1 MVQARQLTGD
11 RTMKRILVIAAA
23 MLIVML
29 SIAPTA
35 LAADLSTRT
44 DRILI
49 STNGDVT
56 VPAGEHADLVV
67 VVRGTATIAGDVD
80 TIVTIDGTAD
90 LTGAQA
96 ETVIA
101 VRSTVNL
108 AAGTVVA
115 GDVIQLDSVIQTSG
129 GAEILG
135 EVKDG
140 QAWLVGL
147 GVVLAPA
154 FFLMWIGVGLAIIV
168 AGLLVAGIA
177 GRQVR
182 AAGALIS
189 HEPVTTLVAGILG
202 LVVIPVVAIL
212 LMITIVGAPLGAGIL
227 LGLWPLVAFVGYLV
241 AGVWIGEWILHRLQ
255 PTVVRER
262 PYVASVI
269 GLLSLQA
276 LSLVPIL
283 AIVASIASLFGF
295 GAVLL
300 LAWRTLRSGAAPRTT
315 VTGAA
320 PMPLAG

>member
-1 MVQARQLTGD
+1 
-11 RTMKRILVIAAA
+11 MKRILVIAGA

-35 LAADLSTRT
+35 LAADPSTPT

-56 VPAGEHADLVV
+56 IPAGEHADLVV
-67 VVRGTATIAGDVD
+67 VVAGTATIAGDVD
-80 TIVTIDGTAD
+80 TIVTVDGTAD

-108 AAGTVVA
+108 AEGTVVA
-115 GDVIQLDSVIQTSG
+115 GDVIQVDSVVQTSG
-129 GAEILG
+129 DAEILG

-140 QAWLVGL
+140 QAWLIGL
-147 GVVLAPA
+147 SAVLAPA
-154 FFLMWIGVGLAIIV
+154 FILMWIGVGLAVIV

-182 AAGALIS
+182 AAGALIG
-189 HEPVTTLVAGILG
+189 HEPLKTFVAGVGG

-212 LMITIVGAPLGAGIL
+212 LMITIVGAPLGVGIL
-227 LGLWPLVAFVGYLV
+227 LGFWPLVAFVGYLV
-241 AGVWIGEWILHRLQ
+241 AGIWIGEWVLRRTGSGI
-255 PTVVRER
+255 RER
-262 PYVASVI
+262 PYLASVI
-269 GLLSLQA
+269 GLLILQT

-295 GAVLL
+295 GAGLL
-300 LAWRTLRSGAAPRTT
+300 LAWRTLRSGTSPRAT

-320 PMPLAG
+320 PMPMAG